1 MEKGQVNTAA
11 MWVVVTLLT
20 GSGTVLYPQLASVE
34 DLHKSETRL
43 NLKIDAFSGGIYELF
58 LDNVDEKMIELE
70 SIPMSVRSNEQNQT
84 LIRLRIR
91 KEKLLRI
98 LNQEAAKK

>member
-1 MEKGQVNTAA
+1 MNNVA
-11 MWVVVTLLT
+11 MWAVVTFLT
-20 GSGTVLYPQLASVE
+20 GSGTAIYPQLATVD
-34 DLHKSETRL
+34 DLHKSEARQ
-43 NLKIDAFSGGIYELF
+43 NLKIDAYSGSIYEL
-58 LDNVDEKMIELE
+58 LLE
-70 SIPMSVRSNEQNQT
+70 SVNDRMIDLDSISMSVRSNEENQT